1 MNAEHMNVRHVRDLS
16 PEHIGSTVSFPTW
29 SALGYCRRG
38 QLTFLAPAGPNT
50 MTLVIGDHVHTC
62 PMDARVDVLDTVE
75 VRGL

>member
-1 MNAEHMNVRHVRDLS
+1 MTVRHVHDLG

-38 QLTFLAPAGPNT
+38 QLTFLAPAGRDIV
-50 MTLVIGDHVHTC
+50 TLVIGDHVHTV
-62 PMDARVDVLDTVE
+62 PANARVDVLDTVE